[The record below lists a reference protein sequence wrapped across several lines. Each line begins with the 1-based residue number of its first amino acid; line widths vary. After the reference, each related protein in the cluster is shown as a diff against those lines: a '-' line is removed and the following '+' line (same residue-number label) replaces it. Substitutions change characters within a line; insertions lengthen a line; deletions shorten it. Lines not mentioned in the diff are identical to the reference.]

1 MKNIIVVTGGAGFV
15 GSNLIELILKK
26 TKYKI
31 LSVDNYSSGY
41 KKNHINNKRVK
52 YIKSNTKSISKTLD
66 GVKKKIHTVFH
77 FGEFSRINQ
86 SFYKTEDC
94 LDFNIKGT
102 LEVVKYCSKNNV
114 KLVYSASSS
123 TFNNK
128 ENLSPYAYSK
138 FHNVNLIK
146 NYHQWFNLKYE
157 IVYFFNVYGP
167 GQIGTGNMATVVGI
181 FENQYRNNKP
191 LTVVKPGTQRR
202 NFTHIDDIV
211 TGIYK
216 AWKNN
221 LNKEYMLGNEK
232 SYSVIEVA
240 KMFNHRVKFIKEQ
253 KGERF
258 KSVKIDNKNNKLLN
272 FKAEIN
278 LKDYIKTLEHKVNIL
293 V

>member
-1 MKNIIVVTGGAGFV
+1 MKTVVVIGGCGFV
-15 GSNLIELILKK
+15 GSNLVQYLINKNYTVIVIDNEYSGVRKFKQVLYIRDKSININSILKK
-26 TKYKI
+26 
-31 LSVDNYSSGY
+31 LN
-41 KKNHINNKRVK
+41 
-52 YIKSNTKSISKTLD
+52 
-66 GVKKKIHTVFH
+66 IHTVFH

-102 LEVVKYCSKNNV
+102 LEVVKYCNKNNV

-181 FENQYRNNKP
+181 FEDQYRNKKP

-211 TGIYK
+211 NGIYK
-216 AWKNN
+216 AWKKN

-240 KMFNHRVKFIKEQ
+240 KMFNHKIKFIKEQ

-278 LKDYIKTLEHKVNIL
+278 LKDYIKTLEHKENII